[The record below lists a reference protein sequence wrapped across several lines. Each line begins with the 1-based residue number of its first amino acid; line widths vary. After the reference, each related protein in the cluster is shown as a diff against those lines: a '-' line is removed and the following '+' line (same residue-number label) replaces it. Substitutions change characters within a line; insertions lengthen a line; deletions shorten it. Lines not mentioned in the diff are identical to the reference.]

1 MNWLSVRTEQHTETR
16 QDYWTCLKSRLRE
29 KEFGKAEYFTVLKGF
44 GHWSSNSDIVIL
56 LAKKVNDAKQINTV
70 LQGIFVTSAIIS
82 CCF

>member
-1 MNWLSVRTEQHTETR
+1 M
-16 QDYWTCLKSRLRE
+16 RE

-44 GHWSSNSDIVIL
+44 EHWSSNSDIVIL
-56 LAKKVNDAKQINTV
+56 LDKKVNDAKQINTV